1 MSLLGCRAMPR
12 VLAAALLLVFEPG
25 RAANAL
31 AGVSGR
37 VAEKRRE
44 QAEGLKQ
51 VEVAHGA
58 SFRTEVASEE
68 MLGSPLMR
76 LGRRDIY
83 TTLEQ
88 EPKASGL
95 PQHLLEERPKPS
107 PALEEV
113 CVRKPLGGA
122 VLAGDADFQKQAQRG
137 HAAAASKSIIFSGL
151 LRDIG
156 GSASQ
161 LFSTLRKVG
170 ESFARYHIIV
180 LENNSKDDTRKGLE
194 KECGA
199 HDVWCFELD
208 MPTIAKRAQDEH
220 NPSRIKNLVTLR
232 QSLLEQVRSFVRL
245 SPAAG
250 PGWDFLVSFDGDL
263 FGHGSQGFHPSMF
276 DALLGFPV
284 TGSKSDAA
292 AVFAEAPY
300 DIVCANQIANYPG
313 PGRFRDT
320 FALRKQ
326 QWKEGKSTTESRS
339 LYYTGNQLVPV
350 VSCFSGLALY
360 SMHAVM
366 SSGCNYKFESE
377 NTCEHLSFHRCLANA
392 GFGKTAIFPPLTNN
406 VNDYGVAQQS
416 CLRMGKR
423 APVPSALEMAAL
435 QMSAKHTPTR
445 ISMKHKAYSKSTL
458 KKHVPKK
465 AAHTRHS
472 SEALARSKQAHVKA
486 QRTKALKSQ
495 LKPKTMKRARR

>member
-1 MSLLGCRAMPR
+1 MGCRAMPR
-12 VLAAALLLVFEPG
+12 VLAAALLLVLEPG

-37 VAEKRRE
+37 VAEKRR
-44 QAEGLKQ
+44 AMTQ
-51 VEVAHGA
+51 VEVAHGG
-58 SFRTEVASEE
+58 SFRTDSASEL
-68 MLGSPLMR
+68 MLGSPLVR

-83 TTLEQ
+83 TSLDQ
-88 EPKASGL
+88 EVKASGF
-95 PQHLLEERPKPS
+95 PQRLLEERPKPS
-107 PALEEV
+107 AALEEV
-113 CVRKPLGGA
+113 CVAQPLGGSA
-122 VLAGDADFQKQAQRG
+122 LAGNADFQKQAQRG
-137 HAAAASKSIIFSGL
+137 HAAAASKSVIFSGL

-199 HDVWCFELD
+199 HDTWCFELD

-220 NPSRIKNLVTLR
+220 NPSHMKNLVMLR
-232 QSLLEQVRSFVRL
+232 QSLLEQVRKFVHL

-250 PGWDFLVSFDGDL
+250 PSWDFLVSFDGDL

-292 AVFAEAPY
+292 AVYAEAPY

-313 PGRFRDT
+313 PGRYRDT

-326 QWKEGKSTTESRS
+326 NWNEGIAKTNDRK

-360 SMHAVM
+360 SMHAVV
-366 SSGCNYKFESE
+366 SSGCNYNFESE

-392 GFGKTAIFPPLTNN
+392 GFSKTAIFPPLTNN
-406 VNDYGVAQQS
+406 VNDKGVAKQS
-416 CLRMGKR
+416 CLRIGER
-423 APVPSALEMAAL
+423 APVPSALEIEAT
-435 QMSAKHTPTR
+435 QMSARHTPTR
-445 ISMKHKAYSKSTL
+445 ISRKHKTYSKSTF
-458 KKHVPKK
+458 KQNMPMK
-465 AAHTRHS
+465 AAPTRHS
-472 SEALARSKQAHVKA
+472 SEALTRSKQAHVKA

-495 LKPKTMKRARR
+495 LKPKTMKRRR